1 MCNINMSNQKG
12 VSLYL
17 ALVVMFLLSAVALGL
32 INISISGIKIA
43 QGLENSVISFYAA
56 NTGIEHSL
64 YDIRKDG
71 GPGIVSGSLLGGE
84 TNYNVSVSINGG
96 ETTIKSIGIY
106 RNTKRAI
113 EVNY

>member
-1 MCNINMSNQKG
+1 MLNQKG

-17 ALVVMFLLSAVALGL
+17 SLIIMFILSAVALGL

-43 QGLENSVISFYAA
+43 QGLENSVMAFYAA

-64 YDIRKDG
+64 YNIRKEGEEGTLSGTLEATSYDVIRSDDG
-71 GPGIVSGSLLGGE
+71 GV
-84 TNYNVSVSINGG
+84 
-96 ETTIKSIGIY
+96 TTIKSIGIY

>member
-1 MCNINMSNQKG
+1 MSKQKG

-17 ALVVMFLLSAVALGL
+17 ALMIMSILSAVALGL
-32 INISISGIKIA
+32 ISISISGIKIA
-43 QGLENSVISFYAA
+43 RGFENSVMSFYAA

-64 YDIRKDG
+64 YNIRKQG
-71 GPGIVSGSLLGGE
+71 ESGMVSDSLE
-84 TNYNVSVSINGG
+84 QTSYDVSVIIDG
-96 ETTIKSIGIY
+96 EDVTIKSMGTF